1 MSRSPWVPSTSLRC
15 LLAAVLFLGLFTATE
30 QRAAAAYSETPVWI
44 GAPYAGFYSDISR
57 PGKHGGNQ
65 VAFDYYATAGTTARV
80 YAAPKNAA
88 YNNQITAH
96 ITGSGTSSCGA
107 AYGGYWVQVQLRHS
121 GNPIGYV
128 TYHHLQSNNAFRGAI
143 SRWGGVVGKVGSFK
157 YSSCW
162 KVTTARGAHLH
173 IEFRNLNT
181 KRQACAHDYGAVSL
195 SATNYQGYLGVY
207 SKPPL
212 SGTRCPSG
220 I

>member
-1 MSRSPWVPSTSLRC
+1 MSDSPWAPSALLRLWLALALSIG
-15 LLAAVLFLGLFTATE
+15 LLTATE
-30 QRAAAAYSETPVWI
+30 QDAVAAVSETPVWI
-44 GAPYAGFYSDISR
+44 GAPYAGFYSDVSR
-57 PGKHGGNQ
+57 PGRHGGNQ
-65 VAFDYYATAGTTARV
+65 VAFDYYAPAGTTARV

-96 ITGSGTSSCGA
+96 ITASGASSCGA
-107 AYGGYWVQVQLRHS
+107 AYGGYWVQVQLRHGS
-121 GNPIGYV
+121 SPIGYV
-128 TYHHLQSNNAFRGAI
+128 TYHHLQSNNTLRGPI

-162 KVTTARGAHLH
+162 QVRTAQGAHLH

-181 KRQACAHDYGAVSL
+181 KRPACAHDYGAVSL

-207 SKPPL
+207 SKPQL
-212 SGTRCPSG
+212 SGNRCPSG